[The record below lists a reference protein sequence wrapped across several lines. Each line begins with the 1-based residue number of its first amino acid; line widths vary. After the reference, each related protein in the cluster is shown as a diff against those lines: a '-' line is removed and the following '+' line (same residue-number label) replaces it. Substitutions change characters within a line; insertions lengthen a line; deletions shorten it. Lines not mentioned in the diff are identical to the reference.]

1 MNTNIALRVKQCRT
15 VCRLIPWRK
24 TENQQ
29 NKMAKQRP
37 ESLAEKD
44 SFEATNI
51 LERITDGFYA
61 LDSDWKVTYWNK
73 EAEAILGKSRR
84 EVLGKNLWEIFP
96 DTVKLNFYTFYQQA
110 LQRQIPVHFE
120 GCYPP
125 QNIWVDVNAY
135 PSVNGLSVFFKNIT
149 ERKKIDEEVQ
159 KLLWVAKETN
169 DAVMITDTEQRI
181 IWVNNA
187 FVRITGYSA
196 EEVIGKIPSQFL
208 QGKETDQ
215 ETAKYIREQLK
226 KGEGF
231 TAEII
236 SYRKDGQKF
245 WTDVSC
251 HPIFDENGKLK
262 NFFSIERDITERKEV
277 QKKITNAVINAQEL
291 VRSQV
296 GRELHDNVNQV
307 LTTVKLYLELCRAG
321 NVNTYETLEK
331 SITYLNESINEIRN
345 LSQRLSSPTLGKI
358 KLKDSVE
365 EIIQTIDV
373 PNLKISLDI
382 SIGNLFVE
390 NESHL
395 GIYRI
400 IQEHL
405 TNIIRHSGATLV
417 QITISQSNDVL
428 SIVIVD
434 NGIGFDTSSIR
445 KGLGITN
452 MITRAEDLNGSF
464 MLHSSPGQGCTLEVN
479 VPVIPFY
486 DDDEED

>member
-1 MNTNIALRVKQCRT
+1 
-15 VCRLIPWRK
+15 
-24 TENQQ
+24 
-29 NKMAKQRP
+29 MAKQRT
-37 ESLAEKD
+37 ETQAQKNG
-44 SFEATNI
+44 FEATNI

-61 LDSDWKVTYWNK
+61 LDPDWKVTYWNK
-73 EAEAILGKSRR
+73 EAEAILGKSRQ
-84 EVLGKNLWEIFP
+84 EVLGKNLWKIFP
-96 DTVKLNFYTFYQQA
+96 DIVALNFYSYYHEA
-110 LQRQIPVHFE
+110 LEKQVPLQFE

-125 QNIWVDVNAY
+125 QNIWVDVNVY
-135 PSVNGLSVFFKNIT
+135 PSFNGISVFFKNIT
-149 ERKKIDEEVQ
+149 ERKKIDEELQ
-159 KLLWVAKETN
+159 KLSWVAKETN

-196 EEVIGKIPSQFL
+196 EEVMGKIPSQFL
-208 QGKETDQ
+208 QGKETDR

-236 SYRKDGQKF
+236 SYRKDGKKF

-251 HPIFDENGKLK
+251 HPIFDDKGRLK
-262 NFFSIERDITERKEV
+262 NFFSIERDITERKEM
-277 QKKITNAVINAQEL
+277 QKQITNAVINAQEL

-307 LTTVKLYLELCRAG
+307 LTTVKIYLELCRAG
-321 NVNTYETLEK
+321 NVNTSETLEK
-331 SITYLNESINEIRN
+331 SITYLNESINEIKN

-358 KLKDSVE
+358 KLKDSLE
-365 EIIQTIDV
+365 EMINGIDESHF
-373 PNLKISLDI
+373 KISLDI
-382 SIGNLFVE
+382 SIGNLFLE

-400 IQEHL
+400 LQEHL
-405 TNIIRHSGATLV
+405 NNIIRHASAKTV
-417 QITISQSNDVL
+417 QISVSQFNNRL

-434 NGIGFDTSSIR
+434 DGVGFDTSSIK

-452 MITRAEDLNGSF
+452 MMTRAENLNGSLT
-464 MLHSSPGQGCTLEVN
+464 LHSSPGHGCTLQVN
-479 VPVIPFY
+479 VPVELYY
-486 DDDEED
+486 DED

>member
-1 MNTNIALRVKQCRT
+1 
-15 VCRLIPWRK
+15 
-24 TENQQ
+24 
-29 NKMAKQRP
+29 MAKNRT
-37 ESLAEKD
+37 ESTAQKD
-44 SFEATNI
+44 SFEASNI

-61 LDSDWKVTYWNK
+61 LDSEWLVTYWNK
-73 EAEAILGKSRR
+73 EAEAMLGKSRE

-96 DTVKLNFYTFYQQA
+96 EAMKLNFYSHYHEA
-110 LQRQIPVHFE
+110 LKKQTPVHFE
-120 GCYPP
+120 GYYPP
-125 QNIWVDVNAY
+125 QNIWVDVNVY
-135 PSVNGLSVFFKNIT
+135 PSANGLSVFFKSIS
-149 ERKKIDEEVQ
+149 ERKKIDEELQ
-159 KLLWVAKETN
+159 KLSWVAKETN
-169 DAVMITDTEQRI
+169 DAVMITDTDQKI

-196 EEVIGKIPSQFL
+196 DEVLGKIPSQFL
-208 QGKETDQ
+208 QGKETDP
-215 ETAKYIREQLK
+215 ETAKYIKDQLK

-231 TAEII
+231 TAEIV
-236 SYRKDGQKF
+236 SYRKDGEKF
-245 WTDVSC
+245 WTEVSC
-251 HPIFDENGKLK
+251 HPILDENGKLK

-331 SITYLNESINEIRN
+331 SITYLNDSINEIRN

-365 EIIQTIDV
+365 EMIQTIES
-373 PNLKISLDI
+373 PNLKVSLDI
-382 SIGNLFVE
+382 SIGNLFLE

-400 IQEHL
+400 LQEHL
-405 TNIIRHSGATLV
+405 TNIIRHSGATSV
-417 QITISQSNDVL
+417 QITLSQSNDIL
-428 SIVIVD
+428 SIVITD
-434 NGIGFDTSSIR
+434 DGIGFDTGSIK

-452 MITRAEDLNGSF
+452 MMTRAENLNGSL
-464 MLHSSPGQGCTLEVN
+464 MLHSSPGQGCTLQVD
-479 VPVIPFY
+479 VPVVPFY
-486 DDDEED
+486 DED